1 MPFQVISPIFMDV
14 DGKDFNEALKNFVKL
29 NHHLNLTQLII
40 TDQTRNMHANIEYI
54 KEQNRKTKSKI
65 TWVPTTMSVIPSGA
79 VIPPFGVS
87 VSGVDPRPYGPIND
101 FGRPIVALNNR
112 IDGPPVNVI
121 GPSAVGIAGP
131 AVVGPAVV
139 GGLVGGPMGFGIA
152 NRGEWFDNTTKTKHK
167 DSDNVEKLFRTAVG
181 SLRSSSETTIKDDNN
196 LLGSGIINVTFNKDA
211 NKTPTEYT
219 CKFGT
224 TTLTRQGASPSGGI
238 IIGGP
243 IGGVGRLPLF

>member
-87 VSGVDPRPYGPIND
+87 VSGLDPRPSGPIND

-152 NRGEWFDNTTKTKHK
+152 NRGKWF
-167 DSDNVEKLFRTAVG
+167 VG
-181 SLRSSSETTIKDDNN
+181 SPSAEYQHSDIIEKHFRSVVNTLRNSSTVKITVNDSN
-196 LLGSGIINVTFNKDA
+196 LGTGNIELAFAKNDSKP
-211 NKTPTEYT
+211 PTEYT
-219 CKFGT
+219 CTFGT